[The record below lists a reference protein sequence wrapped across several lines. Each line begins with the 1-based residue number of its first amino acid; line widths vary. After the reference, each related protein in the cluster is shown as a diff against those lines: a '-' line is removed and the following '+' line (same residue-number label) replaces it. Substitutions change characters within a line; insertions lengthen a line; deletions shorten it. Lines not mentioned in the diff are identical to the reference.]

1 MNKKIQFIKEKKILK
16 KRLNLKKVKLINI
29 NLNLVY
35 KIK

>member
-29 NLNLVY
+29 
-35 KIK
+35 I